1 MRLSSIA
8 MAAAA
13 GAGLTYFLDPSSGA
27 RRRNMARDRVMAT
40 LRRGGRK
47 AGSAATY
54 ASSEV
59 QGAAARTA
67 AAIREEEPPPNDQ
80 ALAAKVETVIF
91 RDDSVPKGAINV
103 DAADGVVTLRGEVGD
118 RDMIEELEKEVRGI
132 NGVKDVS
139 NLLHPP
145 GTPAP
150 SAPGS

>member
-8 MAAAA
+8 VAAAA
-13 GAGLTYFLDPSSGA
+13 GAGLTYFLDPDAGA
-27 RRRNMARDRVMAT
+27 RRRNMARDRLMAT
-40 LRRGGRK
+40 LRSGGKK
-47 AGSAATY
+47 AESTAAQV
-54 ASSEV
+54 SSQA
-59 QGAAARTA
+59 QGAAARA
-67 AAIREEEPPPNDQ
+67 AAAVRKEKPPPNDQ

-150 SAPGS
+150 SAS